1 MFVVF
6 EGIDGSGKTTISNQ
20 VAERLTAGGLRVKH
34 LRAGGE
40 FASLVTQAIRELG
53 RDARNFELEPSAEF
67 LLYLARDVQLLQQ
80 ILRPALAEHDVVIA
94 DRSFYTAQ
102 VLGQYGRH
110 LPQQWVDA
118 MLEPTTRS
126 FVPELVVLVDVD
138 PKLARARRKTS
149 KLIAKIKKPPSRKGL
164 AGVGLQYRLR
174 EGYLQLASKSPERWA
189 VLRNEGTLESAIER
203 ITKLVSEGQRGRLH
217 AALQQF
223 RSASTTK
230 LTRVEGITTPKQAF
244 DALLQWAD
252 VHGAHEPHVAAY
264 MTSGLWGDGLDAR
277 RRVWAQQAP
286 EATLVAATG
295 LDDACSW
302 ELREQLLDAHPRFVA
317 QTLNG
322 FEPEHARAKLLRE
335 RLIEAAPAEVLQSV
349 SGADDAGSWALRER
363 LFATAPDAV
372 VGSLSGLSS
381 ERAWRL
387 REAWLP
393 RRGHSLDEDY
403 ETARIALKSISRVG
417 GPQAWQWRTAAYK
430 VAPVAALASIKSLD
444 DAESWQWRRRFLHYA
459 PKIVMATLTRM
470 LQVEAWSMRREVA
483 QDCKEAIDSIS
494 KLDEEEAWRL
504 RDACKDTWPSTV
516 VKSLGPLADG
526 ARGSELLTRQLKRHS
541 DSLSLL
547 QHAAA
552 IFLGAHRL
560 ELPEEPGT

>member
-20 VAERLTAGGLRVKH
+20 VADRLVAQGLKVKH

-118 MLEPTTRS
+118 MLGPTTRD

-149 KLIAKIKKPPSRKGL
+149 KLITKLKKPPSRKGL

-174 EGYLQLASKSPERWA
+174 EGYLQLANKSPERWA

-203 ITKLVSEGQRGRLH
+203 ITKLVSEGQRGRLP

-230 LTRVEGITTPKQAF
+230 ETRVAGIETPKQAF
-244 DALLQWAD
+244 DALLHWAD
-252 VHGAHEPHVAAY
+252 LHGAHEPHVAAY
-264 MTSGLWGDGLDAR
+264 MTGGLWGDGLDLR
-277 RRVWAQQAP
+277 RRVWAKQAP

-295 LDDACSW
+295 LDDECSW
-302 ELREQLLDAHPRFVA
+302 ELREQLLTSYPRFVA
-317 QTLNG
+317 QSLNG
-322 FEPEHARAKLLRE
+322 FEPTHTRAKALRE
-335 RLIEAAPAEVLQSV
+335 RLLETAANEVLQSV
-349 SGADDAGSWALRER
+349 SGGDDAWSWALRER
-363 LFATAPDAV
+363 LLTTVPDAV
-372 VGSLSGLSS
+372 IGSLSGLSS
-381 ERAWRL
+381 ERAWQL
-387 REAWLP
+387 RETWLP
-393 RRGHSLDEDY
+393 QRGRALDEDY
-403 ETARIALKSISRVG
+403 ETARIALKSIHRLTG
-417 GPQAWQWRTAAYK
+417 AQAWRWRTAACK
-430 VAPVAALASIKSLD
+430 VAPVAALASIKGLD

-459 PKIVMATLTRM
+459 PKVVMATLSRM
-470 LQVEAWSMRREVA
+470 PQAEAWSMRREVA
-483 QDCKEAIDSIS
+483 QDCKEAIDSVS
-494 KLDEEEAWRL
+494 RLDDEEAWQL

-516 VKSLGPLADG
+516 LKSLGPLADG
-526 ARGSELLTRQLKRHS
+526 ARGSELLARQLKRHS
-541 DSLSLL
+541 DNLSLL

-560 ELPEEPGT
+560 ELPEEAGT